1 MISSA
6 TKIHI
11 FPYICN
17 NSGKSITFAVNM
29 KRLTILLLCLMAM
42 LTTTTAQTTK
52 EPKGIVRFFSRFH
65 FKDGSVKGTLLDWY
79 VNASLGV
86 RF

>member
-29 KRLTILLLCLMAM
+29 KRLTTFLLCLMAM
-42 LTTTTAQTTK
+42 LTTTAQTTK
-52 EPKGIVRFFSRFH
+52 EPKGVVRFFSRFH

-79 VNASLGV
+79 VNASFGV

>member
-17 NSGKSITFAVNM
+17 NSGKSITFAADM
-29 KRLTILLLCLMAM
+29 KRLTTFLLCLMAM

>member
-29 KRLTILLLCLMAM
+29 KRLTTFLLCLMAM

-52 EPKGIVRFFSRFH
+52 EPKGVVRFFSRFH

>member
-29 KRLTILLLCLMAM
+29 KRLTTFLLCLMAM
-42 LTTTTAQTTK
+42 LTTTTAQTAK
-52 EPKGIVRFFSRFH
+52 EPKGVVRFFSRFH

>member
-29 KRLTILLLCLMAM
+29 KRQTILLLCLMAM

-52 EPKGIVRFFSRFH
+52 EPKGVVRFFSRFH